1 MREGRGKETGKRR
14 EAEEEEGSSAAEEAG
29 GKADSRVRF
38 GKAEEAGGI
47 PGGRGSSRRRRRQ
60 QPGAAADGRWGRR
73 LEAEQVLQGPLR
85 GMGGRLVD
93 SSRGA
98 AKPQAELEVRPPPA
112 IFLSPRPHSR

>member
-38 GKAEEAGGI
+38 GKAEVVRFGKAEEAGGI

-60 QPGAAADGRWGRR
+60 QPGAAADGRWGCI
-73 LEAEQVLQGPLR
+73 LEAEQVR
-85 GMGGRLVD
+85 TVD
-93 SSRGA
+93 SCSNDMR
-98 AKPQAELEVRPPPA
+98 
-112 IFLSPRPHSR
+112 